1 MRTDTE
7 YLRLAVEIARTSKAS
22 GNHPFGAL
30 LVGPDGDVLL
40 TSGNTYARDRG
51 VGHAEA
57 NVAREAAQRY
67 DPGFLAQCTLVTSVE
82 PCCMCA
88 GACYWA
94 GIGAVVY
101 GLSEKR
107 LAELTGDNPENLTL
121 DLSCHQVFAAGRRH
135 VDVRGPFAD
144 LEDEISN
151 DHKGFW

>member
-40 TSGNTYARDRG
+40 TSGNSYARDRG

-57 NVAREAAQRY
+57 NVAGEAAQRY

-82 PCCMCA
+82 P
-88 GACYWA
+88 
-94 GIGAVVY
+94 
-101 GLSEKR
+101 
-107 LAELTGDNPENLTL
+107 
-121 DLSCHQVFAAGRRH
+121 
-135 VDVRGPFAD
+135 
-144 LEDEISN
+144 
-151 DHKGFW
+151 